1 MIIYPMKAHKIK
13 GTREEMQY
21 NQLIMTGADSQGQ
34 NNYGEECLV
43 QILSFIKKETQ
54 EKVVCIEFKNL

>member
-1 MIIYPMKAHKIK
+1 MIIYPMKPHKIK
-13 GTREEMQY
+13 GTRKEMQY

-43 QILSFIKKETQ
+43 QILSFIKKETEQ
-54 EKVVCIEFKNL
+54 EKVVFV

>member
-1 MIIYPMKAHKIK
+1 
-13 GTREEMQY
+13 MQY

-43 QILSFIKKETQ
+43 QILSFIKKETEQ
-54 EKVVCIEFKNL
+54 EKVVFV

>member
-1 MIIYPMKAHKIK
+1 MIIYPMKEHKIK

-34 NNYGEECLV
+34 NNHAEECLV
-43 QILSFIKKETQ
+43 QILSFIKKETEQ
-54 EKVVCIEFKNL
+54 EKVVFV